1 MRVCRVFSLLVAVI
15 GLSGISLA
23 YGADQQKIR
32 AFVSILPQAF
42 FVSQVGGPHVDVR
55 VLVDPG
61 KDPHTFELTPK
72 VMIDLSQ
79 ADLFFALGL
88 PFEQAIMRKLRGTT
102 ERVRIIDTAN
112 GVALLPLLH
121 DHEEGE
127 HGSHHK
133 GNKKLQGQTQGSHSS
148 GSGSHSHSHDAS
160 TARGADKHHRDPHIW
175 LDPSL
180 VKIQASNIAQALI
193 NLDPGRADDF
203 RKNLE
208 RFHQDLDEL
217 DAELAESLSPFRGQR
232 FYVYH
237 PAFGYFAAR
246 YGLDQMPVEIEGK
259 EPSPRHLTNLI
270 RSAKKDHVKIIFVQP
285 QFSQKTAQSLSEAI
299 KGSVIAIDALSPD
312 YLNNMRVIT
321 ERLGQALHDG
331 TSRPPR

>member
-79 ADLFFALGL
+79 ADFFFALGL
-88 PFEQAIMRKLRGTT
+88 PFEQAIMRKLRGTA

-133 GNKKLQGQTQGSHSS
+133 GHEKPQGSHSS
-148 GSGSHSHSHDAS
+148 GSGSHSHSHGAS
-160 TARGADKHHRDPHIW
+160 EARGTEKHHRDPHIW

-193 NLDPGRADDF
+193 SFDPGRADDF

-208 RFHQDLDEL
+208 RFHQDLDKL

-246 YGLDQMPVEIEGK
+246 YGLHQVPVEIEGK
-259 EPSPRHLTNLI
+259 EPSPRHLANLI
-270 RSAKKDHVKIIFVQP
+270 RAAKKDHVKIIFVQP

-299 KGSVIAIDALSPD
+299 RGSVIAIDALSPD

-321 ERLGQALHDG
+321 ESLGHALHDS

>member
-1 MRVCRVFSLLVAVI
+1 VAFVA
-15 GLSGISLA
+15 LSGISLA
-23 YGADQQKIR
+23 YGADQHKIK

-42 FVSQVGGPHVDVR
+42 FVSQVGGPYVDVR

-88 PFEQAIMRKLRGTT
+88 PFERAIMKKLKGTA
-102 ERVRIIDTAN
+102 ERVRIIDTAK
-112 GVALLPLLH
+112 GVALLPLVH

-133 GNKKLQGQTQGSHSS
+133 GDKKSRAQISDSYPS
-148 GSGSHSHSHDAS
+148 RSGSHSHSHDVS
-160 TARGADKHHRDPHIW
+160 EKSGAEKHHGDPHIW

-180 VKIQASNIAQALI
+180 VKIQASTIAQALI
-193 NLDPGRADDF
+193 DFDPGRADEF

-208 RFHQDLDEL
+208 RFHKELDKL

-246 YGLDQMPVEIEGK
+246 YGLEQVPVEIEGK
-259 EPSPRHLTNLI
+259 EPSPRHLANLI
-270 RSAKKDHVKIIFVQP
+270 RSARKDHVKIIFVQP
-285 QFSQKTAQSLSEAI
+285 QFSQKTAQSLSEEI
-299 KGSVIAIDALSPD
+299 KGSVIAIDSLSTD

-321 ERLGQALHDG
+321 ERLGQAFHDS
-331 TSRPPR
+331 TSRPHR